1 VEAQTSVPTKSSG
14 FGTGSLS
21 GERASL
27 RARRVE
33 GGLGRRGRKV
43 YNITERGRQ
52 EFVALLADP
61 STLAGGE
68 TFSVRMAL
76 ARFLTPSLRVV
87 LLERR
92 RADLVARLGELRAN
106 ASHADL
112 DPFARSVMEHAA
124 KGVELDLAWI
134 DQWLNTERTT
144 ETVARE
150 AQK

>member
-1 VEAQTSVPTKSSG
+1 
-14 FGTGSLS
+14 
-21 GERASL
+21 
-27 RARRVE
+27 
-33 GGLGRRGRKV
+33 
-43 YNITERGRQ
+43 
-52 EFVALLADP
+52 
-61 STLAGGE
+61 
-68 TFSVRMAL
+68 MAL